1 MPRTCRSRACWMR
14 RSSPATRNWLARPAS
29 TSRWWCHERAAVSLF
44 AELKRRNVFRVGA
57 AYVVIGWLVLQVAD
71 VLLDNFGAPDWV
83 FKSFAALLILGLPL
97 ALFLAWA
104 FELTPEGVK
113 RAEDVVESDSITPRT
128 GKRVDRL
135 IVVALVAVIG
145 ILVAERFWSAG
156 DADQEEGMT
165 VGAPAA
171 ETEPVDAPDAPVEK
185 SIAVLPFAD
194 FSPGADQ
201 GWFADGLAEEILNA
215 LARTPDLK
223 VASRTATFAF
233 RDTSQTPAEIGAAL
247 SVAHILE
254 GSVRRA
260 ADQIRV
266 TAQLIRTS
274 DGYHV
279 WSENFDGS
287 IDDAIAIQERIAFQI
302 AQALKTA
309 MDPEALADMLEAGT
323 RSVEAWEAW
332 LKTQVLLED
341 LLVSEELDLEPI
353 LASARRAIELDPG
366 FSRVH
371 GFLASLWQQQLTPV
385 SGLYDATALSR
396 AEIRAHFEK
405 HIDDAIRTAR
415 SEGERLG
422 YEADSAWVQMLYSDR
437 IAYLRQAAA
446 LRPEQA
452 DIHIQLGRALIEVG
466 AYAEAREA
474 LVKAADLGRGT
485 AAELTTVYQ
494 FLHRVDPEAALL
506 LVDRALAADPGS
518 PQVLYQSQR
527 ALLYGGQVE
536 RAAALA
542 RAYVLRD
549 ADSLWSQAVQLRQ
562 ACAEGRNTD
571 AEAIYA
577 RLDSGSIRWLLL
589 KTLGRDEEARELLR
603 PLDTPDRLY
612 ALSTYLAYTFFDPAD
627 YPLLADTLAR
637 QGIERP
643 PSQPMPFACKP
654 DGGVQ

>member
-1 MPRTCRSRACWMR
+1 M
-14 RSSPATRNWLARPAS
+14 
-29 TSRWWCHERAAVSLF
+29 SLI
-44 AELKRRNVFRVGA
+44 AELKRRNVFRVAA
-57 AYVVIGWLVLQVAD
+57 AYAVVAWLLLQLAD
-71 VLLDNFGAPDWV
+71 ILLDNFGAPAWV
-83 FKSFAALLILGLPL
+83 FKSLVVVIVVGLFF

-104 FELTPEGVK
+104 YELTPEGVK
-113 RAEDVVESDSITPRT
+113 RANEVTPELARPNAGRRT
-128 GKRVDRL
+128 DRL
-135 IVVALVAVIG
+135 ILVGALLVIG
-145 ILVAERFWSAG
+145 VLVVERAWFSGGDDPETEAQAVPPSAG
-156 DADQEEGMT
+156 LADPGDSAAPISAIPAGET
-165 VGAPAA
+165 VIAVP
-171 ETEPVDAPDAPVEK
+171 EK

-194 FSPGADQ
+194 FSPAADQ
-201 GWFADGLAEEILNA
+201 GWFADGLADEILNA

-223 VASRTATFAF
+223 VASRTASFAF
-233 RDTSQTPAEIGAAL
+233 RDTDQSPADIGAAL
-247 SVAHILE
+247 NVAHILE

-385 SGLYDATALSR
+385 SGLYDATTLSR

-654 DGGVQ
+654 DGGAQ